1 MLPDNFDHDVE
12 EAAGN
17 MPAEAVRMPL
27 LNLKQIR
34 LSPAPEKES
43 I

>member
-17 MPAEAVRMPL
+17 MPAEAGRMP
-27 LNLKQIR
+27 
-34 LSPAPEKES
+34 APQSQTNTPKPRA
-43 I
+43 